1 MKQIYVKYSQLN
13 SSHTVANTLLVQ
25 TPFLCKKQC
34 YSFIICG
41 RLLSKRS
48 NTVFE
53 VNTMAI
59 DFNRPNST
67 AGLSKPITQNV
78 RQNPTQTRSTDA
90 NKQVNVEQSSQQAR
104 TGEPVELSQNARQ
117 LQSLSDKI
125 AEQPSVNSEKVA
137 QLKQAIAESTYKVD
151 SERVASK
158 ILDLEAQF

>member
-1 MKQIYVKYSQLN
+1 
-13 SSHTVANTLLVQ
+13 
-25 TPFLCKKQC
+25 
-34 YSFIICG
+34 
-41 RLLSKRS
+41 
-48 NTVFE
+48 
-53 VNTMAI
+53 MAI

-137 QLKQAIAESTYKVD
+137 QLKQAIAEGTYKVD

-158 ILDLEAQF
+158 MLDLEAQF